1 MLKKILVANR
11 GEIAIRV
18 MRACREL
25 DIKSVGVYSDADE
38 NALFAKYADESY
50 LIGEGP
56 PHKSYLDIGKIIAVA
71 KATGADGIH
80 PGYGFLA
87 ENANFAIAC
96 AEAGIEFIGP
106 TPDAIEKMGDKITA
120 RRLMQNA
127 GVPVVPGSINEV
139 TELAEAER
147 IVEKIGY
154 PVIIKASGGGG
165 GIGMRVVRE
174 AKELEQALE
183 ITRNM
188 AGSAFGNPSVF
199 IERYLEHPRHIE
211 IQILADKQG
220 NTVYLGER
228 ECSIQRRHQKLIEES
243 PSPAITPEMRKTMG
257 EVAVAAAKAINY
269 VNAGTIEFI
278 FSGGQFYFLEMNTRI
293 QVEHPITE
301 MVTDI
306 DIVKEQIRI
315 ASGLPLDFTQDDV
328 RMNGWAIEC
337 RINAEDPLNNFA
349 PMAGKIRGYRSPGG
363 VGVRV
368 DSGVHSQY
376 VIPPFYD
383 SMISKLV
390 VHGRDRNEAIARMRR
405 ALYEYIILG
414 VTTNIPFH
422 KAVMKDPLFIK
433 GELSTHYIEEQKH
446 LSEEMRKVIEDTK
459 SLQEKLTGIFK
470 DDRKAAAVTAAV
482 SAYLVSMAAVKE

>member
-25 DIKSVGVYSDADE
+25 DIESVGVYSDADQD
-38 NALFAKYADESY
+38 ALFAKYADESY
-50 LIGEGP
+50 RIGESP
-56 PHKSYLDIGKIIAVA
+56 PHQSYLNVDKIIAVA
-71 KATGADGIH
+71 KAVGADGIH

-87 ENANFAIAC
+87 ENAVFAQAC
-96 AEAGIEFIGP
+96 IDAGIEFIGP
-106 TPDAIEKMGDKITA
+106 SPKAIEQMGNKIIA
-120 RRLMQNA
+120 RNIMKRA
-127 GVPVVPGSINEV
+127 GVPVVPGSAKEV
-139 TELAEAER
+139 TGLGEAKKTVKE
-147 IVEKIGY
+147 IGY
-154 PVIIKASGGGG
+154 PVIIKAAGGGG

-174 AKELEQALE
+174 EKELAQALD
-183 ITRNM
+183 ITRSM
-188 AGSAFGNPSVF
+188 AGSAFGNPSIF
-199 IERYLEHPRHIE
+199 IEKYLEQPRHIE

-220 NTVYLGER
+220 HTVYLGER

-243 PSPAITPEMRKTMG
+243 PSPVMTPDLRKTMG
-257 EVAVAAAKAINY
+257 EVAVTAAQAIDY

-278 FSGGQFYFLEMNTRI
+278 FSKGQFYFLEMNTRI

-315 ASGLPLDFTQDDV
+315 AAGLPLDFTQADV
-328 RMNGWAIEC
+328 CLRGWAIEC

-349 PMAGKIRGYRSPGG
+349 PASGKIRGYRSPGG
-363 VGVRV
+363 IGVRV

-376 VIPPFYD
+376 TIPAFYD

-390 VHGRDRNEAIARMRR
+390 VHGRDRDEAIARMRR

-422 KAVMKDPLFIK
+422 KAVMNDPVFVK
-433 GELSTHYIEEQKH
+433 GELSTHYIEEQEH
-446 LSEEMRKVIEDTK
+446 LSEDMRRDIQEAK
-459 SLQEKLTGIFK
+459 SLQEKLMGIFK

-482 SAYLVSMAAVKE
+482 GAYLAGLTATKD

>member
-25 DIKSVGVYSDADE
+25 GIETVGVYSDADE

-87 ENANFAIAC
+87 ENASFARAC
-96 AEAGIEFIGP
+96 ADAGIEFIGP
-106 TPDAIEKMGDKITA
+106 SPDAIEKMGDKITA

-127 GVPVVPGSINEV
+127 GVPVVPGSISEV
-139 TELAEAER
+139 TELKEAEK
-147 IVEKIGY
+147 IAEKIGF

-165 GIGMRVVRE
+165 GIGMRVVHE

-199 IERYLEHPRHIE
+199 IEKYLEHPRHIE

-220 NTVYLGER
+220 HTVYLGER

-243 PSPAITPEMRKTMG
+243 PSPAITPELRKTMG
-257 EVAVAAAKAINY
+257 DVAVAAAKAINY

-278 FSGGQFYFLEMNTRI
+278 FSDGQFYFLEMNTRV

-315 ASGLPLDFTQDDV
+315 ASGLPLDFTQEDI

-390 VHGRDRNEAIARMRR
+390 VHGRDRDEAIARMRR
-405 ALYEYIILG
+405 ALFEYIILG

-422 KAVMKDPLFIK
+422 KAVMKDPMFIS
-433 GELSTHYIEEQKH
+433 GELSTHYIEEQTH
-446 LSEEMRKVIEDTK
+446 LTEEMRKVIEDTK

-482 SAYLVSMAAVKE
+482 SAYLVSMAAAKE